1 MKLKFWGYNEKNMG
15 FYSTPKKF
23 YLDENPIGTSQ
34 FRHIMEKDLGKVNI
48 ESISKVNGKKLIQY

>member
-1 MKLKFWGYNEKNMG
+1 MG

-34 FRHIMEKDLGKVNI
+34 FHHIMEKDLGKVNI